1 MRIIATYQEPRW
13 YHYRKLVGINS
24 YANRADPNGFETKNI
39 VVSDLEELK
48 KKISVKTFKSFHGDE
63 GRPLKLSDLS
73 IKIED

>member
-24 YANRADPNGFETKNI
+24 FANKADPDGFETKRII
-39 VVSDLEELK
+39 VSNLEQLK
-48 KKISVKTFKSFHGDE
+48 EKTFNKTFRSFHGDE
-63 GRPLKLSDLS
+63 GRPMKLSDLS